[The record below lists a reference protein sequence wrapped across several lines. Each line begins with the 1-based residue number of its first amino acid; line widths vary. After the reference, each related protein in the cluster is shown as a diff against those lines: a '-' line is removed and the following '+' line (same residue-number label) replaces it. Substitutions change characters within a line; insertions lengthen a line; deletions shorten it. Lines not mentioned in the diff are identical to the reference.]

1 MFKQT
6 AISLTEWK
14 HDGQLYFVVVAQS
27 FVLAAWQYFVAAHVA
42 PVAAVAPVPPVAPNN
57 IIRINNAKIITK
69 LVRID
74 ITRKKLCN
82 CPSIDTTRKKIQLQ
96 K

>member
-27 FVLAAWQYFVAAHVA
+27 FFLTVSDYHVRYFAVCSCVDVGVWSAFCSRHCLDVVFQGSLACGKFVL
-42 PVAAVAPVPPVAPNN
+42 
-57 IIRINNAKIITK
+57 IRI
-69 LVRID
+69 
-74 ITRKKLCN
+74 
-82 CPSIDTTRKKIQLQ
+82 
-96 K
+96 